1 MHSQHKVIQSRPL
14 IAHTFN
20 HADGTGF
27 VAAHAGHYADA
38 LAKRRQVCLCLV
50 ETTGAIHQG
59 LIDLLGQCADEVA
72 TRDGAPGVQDRTK
85 YGVSRAATHS
95 HFTHHLRRISL
106 AAVTGTVQ
114 PLARWAKSTL
124 SRILIRATPNPSNLA
139 GEFLSTM
146 PCMGA

>member
-1 MHSQHKVIQSRPL
+1 MGVLQWYIH
-14 IAHTFN
+14 N
-20 HADGTGF
+20 
-27 VAAHAGHYADA
+27 
-38 LAKRRQVCLCLV
+38 AKRLERIGRRAL
-50 ETTGAIHQG
+50 
-59 LIDLLGQCADEVA
+59 
-72 TRDGAPGVQDRTK
+72 DGVPGVQDRTK

-146 PCMGA
+146 SRTGA